1 MLFKI
6 YADFKWNGK
15 RVRGSD
21 RYHNIHMLKNIRN
34 IFLAALPIT
43 LFVVMINLLNQLFLT
58 GKKCN
63 QH

>member
-1 MLFKI
+1 MLI
-6 YADFKWNGK
+6 LNGMGNELE
-15 RVRGSD
+15 VVID
-21 RYHNIHMLKNIRN
+21 IIILHMLKNIRN
-34 IFLAALPIT
+34 IFLAALPIA